1 MKYAEQFESLIMKEN
16 KRIFYLTMIILMKSS
31 QSAVSQ
37 GERKAGYKCQPV
49 QAEAGR
55 III

>member
-1 MKYAEQFESLIMKEN
+1 MKEN

-37 GERKAGYKCQPV
+37 GGRKAGYKCQPV
-49 QAEAGR
+49 QAVAGR